1 MESESSFY
9 LKAVFGEHAPGL
21 CEAEIAKRSQRR
33 FVRGN
38 DQIAV
43 YEPDRNPTGHVMT
56 AWEAYD
62 AFGLA
67 TLVEAMEYGTGVIL
81 SRRGAIESSLR
92 NRREELGLTLESVAG
107 ATGLSGDEIRR
118 AEEDSHQLSIQS
130 LERIAFVLGLDNNR
144 LAYHPTAGADEEL
157 AVRLKTL
164 TGPSVVDAPGLSER
178 TVRLFAESASII
190 RVQSQMQADLGI
202 VPKHMEFEPS
212 SNYGGWDNPAW
223 RVGYRLAEQAREHLG
238 LGDGPISPMRSLV
251 EEVLGIPVI
260 QARLQK
266 EIAGATVAVR
276 DEHGTERRGIVL
288 NTDGQNRN
296 VWVRRATLAHE
307 IGHLLYDSEED
318 LKRVR
323 VDTYDANSADPEE
336 RTDYVEQRANAF
348 AIAFL
353 APLDAVR
360 STVPAPV
367 SGDDVSKVMKHF
379 GISLT
384 SARFHISNAHYREYD
399 MPPDK
404 DIPYTRPGSDWEAVE
419 IFTADYF
426 PIESTPTQR
435 RGRFAGLVVA
445 GYKRG
450 LLSEQTAAAYLGCE
464 VEDFEDN
471 LEDIT
476 DIYPITLQ

>member
-164 TGPSVVDAPGLSER
+164 TGPSVLDAPRLSER

-318 LKRVR
+318 LKQVR
-323 VDTYDANSADPEE
+323 VDTYDANSTNPEDG
-336 RTDYVEQRANAF
+336 TDYVEQRANAF

-353 APLDAVR
+353 APLHAVR
-360 STVPAPV
+360 STAPAPV
-367 SGDDVSKVMKHF
+367 SGDDVSKVMQHF

-384 SARFHISNAHYREYD
+384 SARFHISNAHYRQYD
-399 MPPDK
+399 MPPD
-404 DIPYTRPGSDWEAVE
+404 IPHTPPGDDWKGGEE
-419 IFTADYF
+419 FTADYF

-471 LEDIT
+471 LKDIT
-476 DIYPITLQ
+476 NIYPMPVQ